1 MDVNI
6 NDLLGSELFWVAVA
20 ALVPL
25 SVAVGSLITL
35 GVNAI
40 AKHRSRPEAD
50 WAVDMVGS
58 ASLHDVYGG
67 EDGIQ
72 VSGKVSNVGDGGAF
86 RVHLQ
91 TRNCTAGFSF
101 KETQGMSTHSYMQ
114 PGSVIGVWVAM
125 DLSAWDTAEVELV
138 WTEPPTRL
146 GKQRR
151 YSIAPR
157 DFMDVPGVTTTHP
170 ETGKVYERPISE
182 ALEELRARS

>member
-6 NDLLGSELFWVAVA
+6 NDLLGSELFWVAMA
-20 ALVPL
+20 AMVPL

-50 WAVDMVGS
+50 WAVDMMGS
-58 ASLHDVYGG
+58 ASLRDPYGA
-67 EDGIQ
+67 EDGFRVQ
-72 VSGKVSNVGDGGAF
+72 GKLSNVGDGGAF

-91 TRNCTAGFSF
+91 TDNCKAGFSS
-101 KETQGMSTHSYMQ
+101 KETQGMSTHSFMP
-114 PGSVIGVWVAM
+114 PGAVIGVWIEM
-125 DLSAWDTAEVELV
+125 DLDAWDTAKIELV

-157 DFMDVPGVTTTHP
+157 DFIDTPGVSVTHP
-170 ETGKVYERPISE
+170 RTGVVSQRPISE
-182 ALEELRARS
+182 VLEELSGRS